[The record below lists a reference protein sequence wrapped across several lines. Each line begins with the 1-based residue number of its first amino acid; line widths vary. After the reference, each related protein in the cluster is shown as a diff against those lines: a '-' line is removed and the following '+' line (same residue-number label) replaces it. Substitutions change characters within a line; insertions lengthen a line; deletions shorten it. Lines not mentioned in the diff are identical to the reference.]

1 MYKLGNFTIILS
13 NYNCDRNCPFCIAK
27 NNMKFNGDDKNFENL
42 NEILVLLRENNIK
55 FERFVLSGNG
65 EPSLYKM
72 AELEKYA
79 KIIKSNSDLFD
90 TLRVH
95 TSGNIFMEP
104 KKFRLFNEL
113 VQNVEF
119 DILRVAIDTNRDMEV
134 LKYKSDYTNTE
145 EFKQAKKIKFDIGLT
160 RILETDTLPSVLDE
174 LLFNNTNIGLIRF
187 KNLMSGEN
195 DESIQAK
202 WVRDNRM
209 SKENFLNLS
218 KNIMNY
224 CKCESFDK
232 LRAKNG
238 TKIVFE
244 NSGNYPKDI
253 VYNNGVMKDYTEKV
267 IDIPILRRMA
277 VTLDNT
283 RKLEYN
289 YTR

>member
-27 NNMKFNGDDKNFENL
+27 NNKKFNGEDENFETL
-42 NEILVLLRENNIK
+42 NEILVLLRKNNIK

-65 EPSLYKM
+65 EPSLYDM
-72 AELEKYA
+72 VELEKYA

-95 TSGNIFMEP
+95 TSGNIFMVPE
-104 KKFRLFNEL
+104 KFRLFNEL
-113 VQNVEF
+113 VPNVEF
-119 DILRVAIDTNRDMEV
+119 DILRLAIDTNRDMAV
-134 LKYKSDYTNTE
+134 LKYKSDYTNTD
-145 EFKQAKKIKFDIGLT
+145 EFKKAKKIKFDIGLT
-160 RILETDTLPSVLDE
+160 KILETDTLLGVLDD
-174 LLFNNTNIGLIRF
+174 LLFNNTNIDLIRF

-195 DESIQAK
+195 GESIQAK

-209 SKENFLNLS
+209 NKETFLNLS

-224 CKCESFDK
+224 CKCEGFDN

-253 VYNNGVMKDYTEKV
+253 VYNNGVMKDYSEKI
-267 IDIPILRRMA
+267 IDISALKQMSA
-277 VTLDNT
+277 VVDNT
-283 RKLEYN
+283 KKSDYN